1 MTQGMK
7 KRTIQW
13 IMAAIVCGA
22 MVFTACTSDDDNA
35 GTDNEGRAKKALL
48 IILDGWGIGDNSR
61 GDVIAQTSTPY
72 MDYLKANYPNSR
84 LQASGEYVGLPD
96 GQMGNSETGHLNIGA
111 GRIVYQDLVK
121 INHACADNSIMENP
135 EVKAAYS
142 YAKSTGKNLHLMGL
156 TSTGGVHS
164 SLDHLLK
171 LIDIAKE
178 YDVEN
183 CYVHCFMDGRDTDP
197 RAGKGFI
204 ADVQQHI
211 DQVGTGAIATVIGRF
226 YAMDRDKNWDRIKL
240 AYDLLVKGQGRKV
253 TDMVAGVQSCYDS
266 HTEEHKNT
274 DEFMEPLVNS
284 TVDGRIREG
293 DVVIFFNFRSD
304 RAKELTVVL
313 TQQDMEEQGM
323 TTIPGLQYYCMT
335 PYDDSFTG
343 VHVIF
348 PKDNLNNTMGE
359 YIAGKGLKQ
368 LHIAE
373 TEKYAHVTSFI
384 NGGREEPFPGEDRIL
399 VASPKVATYD
409 LQPAMSA
416 VEVKDTLVKALKTEK
431 YDWIVVN
438 FANADMVGHTG
449 VYTAIGQAVTVIDQ
463 CLEQI
468 VETAKTMGYE
478 TIITADHGNADH
490 ALNADGTPN
499 TTHSTN
505 PVPFI
510 YVAENRKA
518 KVQDGVLADV
528 APSLLHIMDLEQ
540 PAEMTGHCLISE

>member
-1 MTQGMK
+1 MSK
-7 KRTIQW
+7 TIRLLL
-13 IMAAIVCGA
+13 
-22 MVFTACTSDDDNA
+22 TALPMLLSLASCTSNEDNA
-35 GTDNEGRAKKALL
+35 VTKDDGITKKALL
-48 IILDGWGIGDNSR
+48 IILDGWGIGDKGM
-61 GDVIAQTSTPY
+61 GDVIARTATPY
-72 MDYLKANYPNSR
+72 IDYLKANYPNAE
-84 LQASGEYVGLPD
+84 LQASSEYVGLPD

-121 INHACADNSIMENP
+121 INHACADNSIMENT
-135 EVKAAYS
+135 EIKAAYS
-142 YAKSTGKNLHLMGL
+142 YAKTSGKNLHLMGL
-156 TSTGGVHS
+156 TSTGGIHS
-164 SLDHLLK
+164 SLGHLMK
-171 LIDIAKE
+171 LLDIAKE
-178 YDVEN
+178 YNIPN

-204 ADVQQHI
+204 ADVQRHM
-211 DQVGTGAIATVIGRF
+211 DETGIGGIASVIGRF

-240 AYDLLVKGQGRKV
+240 AYDLLVSGKGREV
-253 TDMVAGVQSCYDS
+253 DDMVEGVQSCYDR

-274 DEFMEPLVNS
+274 DEFMEPLVNGNI
-284 TVDGRIREG
+284 DGRIKEG

-313 TQQDMEEQGM
+313 TQKDMPEQGM
-323 TTIPGLQYYCMT
+323 KTIPNLQYYCMT

-343 VHVIF
+343 VHILF
-348 PKDNLNNTMGE
+348 PKDNLDNTLGE
-359 YIAGKGLKQ
+359 YIASKDLKQ

-384 NGGREEPFPGEDRIL
+384 NGGREEPFTGEDRIL

-409 LQPAMSA
+409 LKPEMSA
-416 VEVKDTLVKALKTEK
+416 YEIKEKLVEALKTDK

-449 VYTAIGQAVTVIDQ
+449 VYTAIEQAVKVIDQ
-463 CLEQI
+463 CLSEI
-468 VETAKTMGYE
+468 VETAKKMGYE

-499 TTHSTN
+499 TTHSVN

-510 YVAENRKA
+510 YVTENKSA
-518 KVQDGVLADV
+518 KVRNGILADV
-528 APSLLHIMDLEQ
+528 APSVIHIMGLQQ
-540 PAEMTGHCLISE
+540 PKEMTGKRLIIE

>member
-1 MTQGMK
+1 MSK
-7 KRTIQW
+7 TIRLLL
-13 IMAAIVCGA
+13 
-22 MVFTACTSDDDNA
+22 TALPMLLSLASCTSNEDNA
-35 GTDNEGRAKKALL
+35 GTKDDGTAKKALL
-48 IILDGWGIGDNSR
+48 IILDGWGIGDKGM
-61 GDVIAQTSTPY
+61 GDVIARTATPY
-72 MDYLKANYPNSR
+72 IDYLKANYPNAE
-84 LQASGEYVGLPD
+84 LQASSEYVGLPD

-121 INHACADNSIMENP
+121 INHACADNSIMENT
-135 EVKAAYS
+135 EIKAAYS
-142 YAKSTGKNLHLMGL
+142 YAKANGKNLHLMGL
-156 TSTGGVHS
+156 TSTGGIHS
-164 SLDHLLK
+164 SLGHLMK
-171 LIDIAKE
+171 LLDIAKE
-178 YDVEN
+178 YDIPN

-204 ADVQQHI
+204 ADVQRHM
-211 DQVGTGAIATVIGRF
+211 DETGIGGIASVIGRF

-240 AYDLLVKGQGRKV
+240 AYDLLVSGKGREV
-253 TDMVAGVQSCYDS
+253 DDMVAGVQSCYDR

-284 TVDGRIREG
+284 NIDGRIKEG

-313 TQQDMEEQGM
+313 TQKDMPEQGM
-323 TTIPGLQYYCMT
+323 KTIPNLQYYCMT

-343 VHVIF
+343 VHILF
-348 PKDNLNNTMGE
+348 PKDNLDNTLGE
-359 YIAGKGLKQ
+359 YIASKGLKQ

-384 NGGREEPFPGEDRIL
+384 NGGREEPFTGEDRIL

-409 LQPAMSA
+409 QKPKMSA
-416 VEVKDTLVKALKTEK
+416 YEIKEKLVEALKTDK

-449 VYTAIGQAVTVIDQ
+449 VYTAIEQAVKVIDQ
-463 CLEQI
+463 CLNEI
-468 VETAKTMGYE
+468 VETAKKMGYE

-499 TTHSTN
+499 TTHSVN

-510 YVAENRKA
+510 YVTENKSA
-518 KVQDGVLADV
+518 KVRNGILADV
-528 APSLLHIMDLEQ
+528 APSIIHIMGLQQ
-540 PAEMTGHCLISE
+540 PKEMTGKCLIIE

>member
-1 MTQGMK
+1 MSK
-7 KRTIQW
+7 TIRLLLTVLP
-13 IMAAIVCGA
+13 MLLSLAS
-22 MVFTACTSDDDNA
+22 CTSNEDNA
-35 GTDNEGRAKKALL
+35 GTKDDGTAKKALL
-48 IILDGWGIGDNSR
+48 IILDGWGIGDKGM
-61 GDVIAQTSTPY
+61 GDVIARTATPY
-72 MDYLKANYPNSR
+72 IDYLKTNYPNAE
-84 LQASGEYVGLPD
+84 LQASSEYVGLPD

-121 INHACADNSIMENP
+121 INHACADNSIMENT
-135 EVKAAYS
+135 EIKAAYS
-142 YAKSTGKNLHLMGL
+142 YAKASGKNLHLMGL
-156 TSTGGVHS
+156 TSTGGIHS
-164 SLDHLLK
+164 SLGHLMK
-171 LIDIAKE
+171 LLDIAKE
-178 YDVEN
+178 YDIPN

-204 ADVQQHI
+204 ADVQRHM
-211 DQVGTGAIATVIGRF
+211 DETGIGGIASVIGRF

-240 AYDLLVKGQGRKV
+240 AYDLLVSGKGREV
-253 TDMVAGVQSCYDS
+253 DDMVEGVQSCYDR

-274 DEFMEPLVNS
+274 DEFMEPLVNGNI
-284 TVDGRIREG
+284 DGRIKEG

-313 TQQDMEEQGM
+313 TQKDMPEQGM
-323 TTIPGLQYYCMT
+323 KTIPNLQYYCMT

-343 VHVIF
+343 VHILF
-348 PKDNLNNTMGE
+348 PKDNLDNTLGE
-359 YIAGKGLKQ
+359 YIASKDLKQ

-384 NGGREEPFPGEDRIL
+384 NGGREEPFTGEDRIL

-409 LQPAMSA
+409 LKPEMSA
-416 VEVKDTLVKALKTEK
+416 YEIKEKLVEALKTDK

-449 VYTAIGQAVTVIDQ
+449 VYTAIEQAVKVIDQ
-463 CLEQI
+463 CLSEI
-468 VETAKTMGYE
+468 VETAKKMGYE

-499 TTHSTN
+499 TTHSVN

-510 YVAENRKA
+510 YVTENKSA
-518 KVQDGVLADV
+518 KVRNGILADV
-528 APSLLHIMDLEQ
+528 APSVIHIMGLQQ
-540 PAEMTGHCLISE
+540 PKEMTGKCLIGPKDQGF

>member
-1 MTQGMK
+1 MFEKMSK
-7 KRTIQW
+7 TIHW
-13 IMAAIVCGA
+13 VLTVIL
-22 MVFTACTSDDDNA
+22 VFSVDVFPSCTKGGNGPDDA
-35 GTDNEGRAKKALL
+35 GKKALL
-48 IILDGWGIGDNSR
+48 IILDGWGIGDK
-61 GDVIAQTSTPY
+61 GKDDVISQTDTPY
-72 MDYLKANYPNSR
+72 LDYLTANYPHSQ
-84 LQASGEYVGLPD
+84 LQASGEYVGLPE

-121 INHACADNSIMENP
+121 INHACADNSILENP
-135 EVKAAYS
+135 EIKAAYS
-142 YAKSTGKNLHLMGL
+142 YAKSSGKNLHLMGL

-164 SLDHLLK
+164 SLGHLLK
-171 LIDIAKE
+171 LLDIAKE
-178 YDVEN
+178 YNISN

-211 DQVGTGAIATVIGRF
+211 SEVGTGAIATVIGRY
-226 YAMDRDKNWDRIKL
+226 YAMDRDKHWDRIKL
-240 AYDLLVKGQGRKV
+240 AYDLLIDGKGREV
-253 TDMVAGVQSCYDS
+253 DDMVEGVQSCYDS

-274 DEFMEPLVNS
+274 DEFMEPLVNGNI
-284 TVDGRIREG
+284 DGRIKEG

-313 TQQDMEEQGM
+313 TQQDMPEQDM
-323 TTIPGLQYYCMT
+323 KTIPNLQYYCMT

-343 VHVIF
+343 IHVIF
-348 PKDNLNNTMGE
+348 LKENLNNTLGE
-359 YIAGKGLKQ
+359 YISSQGLKQ

-399 VASPKVATYD
+399 VNSPAVATYD
-409 LQPAMSA
+409 LQPRMSA
-416 VEVKDTLVKALKTEK
+416 YEVKDKLVEALKTDK

-449 VYTAIGQAVTVIDQ
+449 VYVAIGSAVKVIDD
-463 CLEQI
+463 CLNEV
-468 VETAKTMGYE
+468 VETAKKMGYE

-490 ALNADGTPN
+490 ALNDDGTPN
-499 TTHSTN
+499 TAHSTN

-510 YVAENRKA
+510 YVTEKKNTT
-518 KVQDGVLADV
+518 VQDGILADV
-528 APSLLHIMDLEQ
+528 APSILHIMGLEQ
-540 PAEMTGHCLISE
+540 PVEMTGRCLIKE

>member
-1 MTQGMK
+1 MSK
-7 KRTIQW
+7 TIRLLLTVLP
-13 IMAAIVCGA
+13 MLLSLAS
-22 MVFTACTSDDDNA
+22 CTSNEDNA
-35 GTDNEGRAKKALL
+35 VTKDDGTTKKALL
-48 IILDGWGIGDNSR
+48 IILDGWGIGDKGI
-61 GDVIAQTSTPY
+61 GDVIARTATPY
-72 MDYLKANYPNSR
+72 IDYLKANYPNAE
-84 LQASGEYVGLPD
+84 LQASSEYVGLPD

-121 INHACADNSIMENP
+121 INHACADNSIMENT
-135 EVKAAYS
+135 EIKAAYS
-142 YAKSTGKNLHLMGL
+142 YAKTSGKNLHLMGL
-156 TSTGGVHS
+156 TSTGGIHS
-164 SLDHLLK
+164 SLGHLMK
-171 LIDIAKE
+171 LLDIAKE
-178 YDVEN
+178 YNIPN

-204 ADVQQHI
+204 ADVQRHM
-211 DQVGTGAIATVIGRF
+211 DETGIGGIASVIGRF

-240 AYDLLVKGQGRKV
+240 AYDLLVSGKGREV
-253 TDMVAGVQSCYDS
+253 DDMVAGVQSCYDR

-284 TVDGRIREG
+284 NIDGRIKEG

-313 TQQDMEEQGM
+313 TQKDMPEQGM
-323 TTIPGLQYYCMT
+323 KTIPNLQYYCMT

-343 VHVIF
+343 VHILF
-348 PKDNLNNTMGE
+348 PKDNLDNTLGE
-359 YIAGKGLKQ
+359 YIASKGLKQ

-384 NGGREEPFPGEDRIL
+384 NGGREEPFTGEDRIL

-409 LQPAMSA
+409 LKPEMSA
-416 VEVKDTLVKALKTEK
+416 YEIKEKLVEALKTK

-449 VYTAIGQAVTVIDQ
+449 VYTAIEQAVKVIDQ
-463 CLEQI
+463 CLNEI
-468 VETAKTMGYE
+468 VETAKKMGYE

-499 TTHSTN
+499 TTHSVN

-510 YVAENRKA
+510 YVTENKSA
-518 KVQDGVLADV
+518 KVRNGILADV
-528 APSLLHIMDLEQ
+528 APSVIHIMGLQQ
-540 PAEMTGHCLISE
+540 PKEMTGKCLIIE

>member
-1 MTQGMK
+1 MSK
-7 KRTIQW
+7 TIRLLL
-13 IMAAIVCGA
+13 
-22 MVFTACTSDDDNA
+22 TALPMLLSLASCTSNEDNA
-35 GTDNEGRAKKALL
+35 GTKDDGTAKKALL
-48 IILDGWGIGDNSR
+48 IILDGWGIGDKGM
-61 GDVIAQTSTPY
+61 GDVIARTATPY
-72 MDYLKANYPNSR
+72 IDYLKTNYPNAE
-84 LQASGEYVGLPD
+84 LQASSEYVGLPD

-121 INHACADNSIMENP
+121 INHACADNSIMENT
-135 EVKAAYS
+135 EIKAAYS
-142 YAKSTGKNLHLMGL
+142 YAKASGKNLHLMGL
-156 TSTGGVHS
+156 TSTGGIHS
-164 SLDHLLK
+164 SLGHLMK
-171 LIDIAKE
+171 LLDIAKE
-178 YDVEN
+178 YDIPN

-204 ADVQQHI
+204 ADVQRHM
-211 DQVGTGAIATVIGRF
+211 DETGIGGIASVIGRF

-240 AYDLLVKGQGRKV
+240 AYDLLVSGKGREV
-253 TDMVAGVQSCYDS
+253 DDMVEGVQSCYDR

-274 DEFMEPLVNS
+274 DEFMEPLVNGNI
-284 TVDGRIREG
+284 DGRIKEG

-313 TQQDMEEQGM
+313 TQKDMPEQGM
-323 TTIPGLQYYCMT
+323 KTIPNLQYYCMT

-343 VHVIF
+343 VHILF
-348 PKDNLNNTMGE
+348 PKDNLDNTLGE
-359 YIAGKGLKQ
+359 YIASKDLKQ

-384 NGGREEPFPGEDRIL
+384 NGGREEPFTGEDRIL

-409 LQPAMSA
+409 LKPEMSA
-416 VEVKDTLVKALKTEK
+416 YEIKEKLVEALKTDK

-449 VYTAIGQAVTVIDQ
+449 VYTAIEQAVKVIDQ
-463 CLEQI
+463 CLSEI
-468 VETAKTMGYE
+468 VETAKKMGYE

-499 TTHSTN
+499 TTHSVN

-510 YVAENRKA
+510 YVTENKSA
-518 KVQDGVLADV
+518 KVRNGILADV
-528 APSLLHIMDLEQ
+528 APSVIHIMGLQQ
-540 PAEMTGHCLISE
+540 PKEMTGKCLIIE

>member
-1 MTQGMK
+1 MSK
-7 KRTIQW
+7 TIRLLL
-13 IMAAIVCGA
+13 
-22 MVFTACTSDDDNA
+22 TALPMLLSLASCTSNEDNA
-35 GTDNEGRAKKALL
+35 GTKDDGTAKKALL
-48 IILDGWGIGDNSR
+48 IILDGWGIGDKGM
-61 GDVIAQTSTPY
+61 GDVIARTATPY
-72 MDYLKANYPNSR
+72 IDYLKTNYPNAE
-84 LQASGEYVGLPD
+84 LQASSEYVGLPD

-121 INHACADNSIMENP
+121 INHACADNSIMENT
-135 EVKAAYS
+135 EIKAAYS
-142 YAKSTGKNLHLMGL
+142 YAKASGKNLHLMGL
-156 TSTGGVHS
+156 TSTGGIHS
-164 SLDHLLK
+164 SLGHLMK
-171 LIDIAKE
+171 LLDIAKE
-178 YDVEN
+178 YDIPN

-204 ADVQQHI
+204 ADVQRHM
-211 DQVGTGAIATVIGRF
+211 DETGIGGIASVIGRF

-240 AYDLLVKGQGRKV
+240 AYDLLVSGKGREV
-253 TDMVAGVQSCYDS
+253 DDMVEGVQSCYDR

-274 DEFMEPLVNS
+274 DEFMEPLVNGNI
-284 TVDGRIREG
+284 DGRIKEG

-313 TQQDMEEQGM
+313 TQKDMPEQGM
-323 TTIPGLQYYCMT
+323 KTIPNLQYYCMT

-343 VHVIF
+343 VHILF
-348 PKDNLNNTMGE
+348 PKDNLDNTLGE
-359 YIAGKGLKQ
+359 YIASKGLKQ

-384 NGGREEPFPGEDRIL
+384 NGGREEPFTGEDRIL

-409 LQPAMSA
+409 LKPEMSA
-416 VEVKDTLVKALKTEK
+416 YEIKKKLVEALKTDK

-449 VYTAIGQAVTVIDQ
+449 IYTAIEQAVKVIDQ
-463 CLEQI
+463 CLSEI
-468 VETAKTMGYE
+468 VETAKKMGYE

-499 TTHSTN
+499 TTHSVN

-510 YVAENRKA
+510 YVTENKSA
-518 KVQDGVLADV
+518 KVRNGILADV
-528 APSLLHIMDLEQ
+528 APSVIHIMGLQQ
-540 PAEMTGHCLISE
+540 PKEMTGKCLIIE